1 MFIYGIVCFKLGIS
15 QIAITISTEVAE
27 GVKFG
32 HLEHKSL
39 EWMTGCHNMEFVEPE
54 MSGR

>member
-27 GVKFG
+27 VVKFG

-39 EWMTGCHNMEFVEPE
+39 EWMTGCQI
-54 MSGR
+54 SL